1 MTANSSS
8 RATRQQASNKRPEFL
23 KADTWSVLFKADPNP
38 RKDLLI
44 IEKWRAGLPSI

>member
-8 RATRQQASNKRPEFL
+8 RANRQRTSSKRPEIL
-23 KADTWSVLFKADPNP
+23 KADNWGVLFKADPNP
-38 RKDLLI
+38 RRNLLI